1 MTEQPDPVF
10 AGLSAGLKPAD
21 LELPPDTI
29 TVDIELL
36 RARERIRLVK
46 ATERLAD
53 LAEQALAAQ
62 LRMANAAERQAEA
75 LEGLAAL
82 FACAVEPV
90 EGQDGTTRCTIR
102 THDRSPIPLS
112 AYNT

>member
-1 MTEQPDPVF
+1 MNEQPDPVF
-10 AGLSAGLKPAD
+10 AGLAAGLKPAD
-21 LELPPDTI
+21 FDLPDDTI
-29 TVDIELL
+29 TVDLALL
-36 RARERIRLVK
+36 EARERLRAVQ
-46 ATERLAD
+46 AAERQAD

-90 EGQDGTTRCTIR
+90 EGQDGMTRCTIR
-102 THDRSPIPLS
+102 THDRSPISLS